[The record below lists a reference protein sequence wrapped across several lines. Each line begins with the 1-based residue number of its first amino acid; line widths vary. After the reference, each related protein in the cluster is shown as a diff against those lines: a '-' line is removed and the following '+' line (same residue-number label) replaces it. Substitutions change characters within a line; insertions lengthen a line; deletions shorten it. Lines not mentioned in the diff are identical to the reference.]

1 MDHLGWG
8 YYERGLDNSLD
19 MSNHPSRENVYML
32 TNDDG
37 ERVAI
42 IEDRKIYGLKELHSE
57 EIAELFNGGLLPI
70 VQSALKKHDPV
81 A

>member
-1 MDHLGWG
+1 
-8 YYERGLDNSLD
+8 

-42 IEDRKIYGLKELHSE
+42 IEDSKIYSLTELGSE
-57 EIAELFNGGLLPI
+57 QIAELFNGGLLPLVPI
-70 VQSALKKHDPV
+70 ALKKHDPV
-81 A
+81 V